1 MVHRFRMCTTE
12 RTRKPRPFQK
22 PGRVGHPEMPSQSL
36 GDDVPE
42 WYYPCACHR
51 QEKQKGEEWPTRPGN
66 PQSWNRYAYALNNP
80 LALTD
85 PTGMDEG
92 GGCLICWLFPPFGI
106 LEQIFGGPPSPPN
119 APPAP
124 PGGYGAGIDA
134 YGTWDEQVPTGVQA
148 LPSTFPGSG
157 TGGLPGIANAGFGDE
172 IPGAIGT
179 AGTTCLFVPVC
190 GEVEGTVIVGGAIIL
205 ATGAIIHEGV
215 KDGIIKIP
223 QIYQSQG
230 NRPMDVAN
238 DAWREIQRICRSRGV
253 ILGRDQRRQWHDKN
267 VTGRNLGGFGEL
279 VQAGVE
285 AFCPAT
291 ANWKK

>member
-1 MVHRFRMCTTE
+1 MW
-12 RTRKPRPFQK
+12 TRGIRGLAALGVLVALACVFAGSRASRADDEPSASLIGSWRGTRRA
-22 PGRVGHPEMPSQSL
+22 PG
-36 GDDVPE
+36 
-42 WYYPCACHR
+42 
-51 QEKQKGEEWPTRPGN
+51 T
-66 PQSWNRYAYALNNP
+66 
-80 LALTD
+80 
-85 PTGMDEG
+85 
-92 GGCLICWLFPPFGI
+92 I
-106 LEQIFGGPPSPPN
+106 
-119 APPAP
+119 
-124 PGGYGAGIDA
+124 
-134 YGTWDEQVPTGVQA
+134 
-148 LPSTFPGSG
+148 
-157 TGGLPGIANAGFGDE
+157 
-172 IPGAIGT
+172 
-179 AGTTCLFVPVC
+179 CLFVPVC